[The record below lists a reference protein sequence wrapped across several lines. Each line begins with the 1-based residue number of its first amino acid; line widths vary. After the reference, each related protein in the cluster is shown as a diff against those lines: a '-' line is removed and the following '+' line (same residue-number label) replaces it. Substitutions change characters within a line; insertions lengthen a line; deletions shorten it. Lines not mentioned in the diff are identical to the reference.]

1 MPYLSTANPRC
12 QVQAAGLL
20 LLDRGDSIVPEI
32 YTHEDLG
39 CNARITVYADGTVDD
54 AICCS
59 RNIYTQPGYEQMSYS
74 PISRLPWEQYSAA
87 CHGHVP
93 HQLIAQ
99 VKQHSTHGSAAD
111 SAAALRRSRRRAIE
125 SVYEYIRNNTD
136 LDCFVTLTL
145 AQERQDVDKLAA
157 HLKEYLGK
165 AVQRSGL
172 KYIAVYEYHHD
183 GKALHVHLLCN
194 QSALDLVRATSAR
207 TGRQLSHKDA
217 HGHWHAVY
225 NVANWRYGY
234 STAIKCYGNR
244 IAIAKYV
251 TKYVTKSEKKIRG
264 RWYMHSHNIARPAHR
279 YYQVCYNDVIG
290 RAVTAPPEAH
300 LTIKYTTPEQI
311 ALHIDTER
319 DLHCDRAR
327 SALSALAKQKYDKW
341 YFYFALDRAPEG
353 QLSSAAGDLDRTSK
367 KGNGTRTV
375 ATQKFA
381 T

>member
-1 MPYLSTANPRC
+1 MTN
-12 QVQAAGLL
+12 
-20 LLDRGDSIVPEI
+20 I
-32 YTHEDLG
+32 YTQEELG
-39 CNARITVYADGTVDD
+39 CNARITVYADGTVDN

-74 PISRLPWEQYSAA
+74 PISRLPWEQYCAA

-93 HQLIAQ
+93 HQLRQRQIDRH
-99 VKQHSTHGSAAD
+99 HSTATNNEQS
-111 SAAALRRSRRRAIE
+111 LKRSRRRAIE

-157 HLKEYLGK
+157 RLKEYLGK
-165 AVQRSGL
+165 AVQRSSL

-207 TGRQLSHKDA
+207 TGRQLSHKDT

-225 NVANWRYGY
+225 NVANWHYGY

-251 TKYVTKSEKKIRG
+251 TKYVTKSDRKIRG
-264 RWYMHSHNIARPAHR
+264 RWYMHSHNISRPEHR

-290 RAVTAPPEAH
+290 RTVAAPEQAH
-300 LTIKYTTPEQI
+300 LHIKYTTPEQI
-311 ALHIDTER
+311 ALNIDTARDIHEATQAAAQADYSNFYTQLRER
-319 DLHCDRAR
+319 L
-327 SALSALAKQKYDKW
+327 
-341 YFYFALDRAPEG
+341 
-353 QLSSAAGDLDRTSK
+353 TSK
-367 KGNGTRTV
+367 STINGTLPCCVSRET
-375 ATQKFA
+375 
-381 T
+381 